1 MKPSAL
7 LVTMNRYWGVANRLR
22 DAAARAPRT
31 IDVRVETPLSFDD
44 VPRLLRSNVDLL
56 ALDGH
61 GWTEGNTAYFGSHN
75 DLQLSPR
82 RVRGEYGEGIAA
94 PIVVFG
100 FCHGG
105 TAPFLNA
112 LATVIDRPTTAFLGC
127 TRKGRYDDAAR
138 VYPPLLTV
146 LARLGTDPD
155 PAEAQAQI
163 KPLELVFGPAWRTTL
178 VSGYGE
184 GW

>member
-31 IDVRVETPLSFDD
+31 IDVRVETPWSFDD
-44 VPRLLRSNVDLL
+44 VPRLLRSDVDLL
-56 ALDGH
+56 ALDGR
-61 GWTEGNTAYFGSHN
+61 GWAERDAAYFGTHH

-82 RVRGEYGEGIAA
+82 RLRGEYGEGIVA

-105 TAPFLNA
+105 TDPFLNA
-112 LATVIDRPTTAFLGC
+112 LATVIDRPTTAFVGC
-127 TRKGRYDDAAR
+127 TRHARYDAAAR
-138 VYPPLLTV
+138 VYPPLLAV
-146 LARLGTDPD
+146 LATLGTDPD
-155 PAEAQAQI
+155 PAEAHAQI
-163 KPLELVFGPAWRTTL
+163 KPLEQIFGPAWRTTL
-178 VSGYGE
+178 MSG
-184 GW
+184 